1 MSTNA
6 ELHQRRIA
14 AVPRGVANSLAVYAE
29 RASNAELWDVEGK
42 RYVDFASGIAVL
54 NTGHRH
60 PSVVEAIK
68 AQLGKLMHTCFQV
81 TPYASYIEL
90 CERLNRL
97 APGPTAK
104 KSMLFSTGA
113 EAVENAMKI
122 ARYHTKRSGVIA
134 FSGSFHGRTL
144 AAMTPERFVW

>member
-6 ELHQRRIA
+6 ELHQRRLA
-14 AVPRGVANSLAVYAE
+14 AVPRGVANSLPVYAE

-60 PSVVEAIK
+60 PTVIK
-68 AQLGKLMHTCFQV
+68 AISAQLERLMHTCFQV

-90 CERLNRL
+90 CEQLKL
-97 APGPTAK
+97 APDRPQRNRCCFDRRGGGGKRPQGGSLSHQAFRRHCLQRQLSRPHPGGYDFDRQGP
-104 KSMLFSTGA
+104 
-113 EAVENAMKI
+113 AV
-122 ARYHTKRSGVIA
+122 
-134 FSGSFHGRTL
+134 
-144 AAMTPERFVW
+144 

>member
-1 MSTNA
+1 MTTNA
-6 ELHQRRIA
+6 ELHQRRMA

-29 RASNAELWDVEGK
+29 SASNAELWDVEGK

-68 AQLGKLMHTCFQV
+68 AQLDKLMHTCFQV

-97 APGPTAK
+97 APGPSAK

-113 EAVENAMKI
+113 DYDRFGRDGFA
-122 ARYHTKRSGVIA
+122 
-134 FSGSFHGRTL
+134 HGKCCLQADGRGNSSR
-144 AAMTPERFVW
+144 P